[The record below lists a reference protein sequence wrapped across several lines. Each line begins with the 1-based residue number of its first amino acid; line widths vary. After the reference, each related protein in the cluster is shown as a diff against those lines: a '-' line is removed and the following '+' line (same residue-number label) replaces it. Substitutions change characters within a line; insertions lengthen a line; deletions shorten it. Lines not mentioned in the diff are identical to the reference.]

1 MRITTNFM
9 TKSYLSDLNTNL
21 EKMTKLE
28 RQLSTGSAIQNPSD
42 DPFKAYRTIQL
53 NSSISA
59 NDRYLENIED
69 AITWA
74 DSTDTSLGEMGDVM
88 QRVRELTIQS
98 GDGSYGL
105 TQLYSIQ
112 TELEQLKDELMQI
125 GNTEIDGRYIFG
137 GESTINIPFSNN
149 NGFIM
154 YNGSSKGLSK
164 ELAQGVNLDIA
175 AVGNE
180 FSVDSSNE
188 GNMSSLFANNTTV
201 IKSNVSSG
209 DIVISGAYDLSKGS
223 NSIHMEVLS
232 VENKKAASVR
242 VTITNY
248 DGTTSTSTLTPQN
261 GELDLTNELGI
272 KISIGDSMDNKV
284 GNTYDFDVKPSV
296 MDRII
301 NNLKNGK
308 SATES
313 LEQVDNKIDKLL
325 TMRAD
330 CGAIQNRLDTMKSK
344 NKDQSL
350 NLKELLSKTSEVDI
364 VEAYIQYSTLKN
376 MYTASLKTGAQI
388 IQPSLL
394 DYLG

>member
-188 GNMSSLFANNTTV
+188 GNMSSLFANNTAV
-201 IKSNVSSG
+201 VKSNTSSG
-209 DIVISGAYDLSKGS
+209 DISISGTYDISKGC

-232 VENKKAASVR
+232 AENKAVTSVK
-242 VTITNY
+242 VTITAN
-248 DGTTSTSTLTPQN
+248 DGSSTENILTPQN
-261 GELDLTNELGI
+261 GELDLSNELGI
-272 KISIGDSMDNKV
+272 KISIGDSMGNKA

-296 MDRII
+296 MDKII
-301 NNLKNGK
+301 DNLKNGK
-308 SATES
+308 SATEF
-313 LEQVDNKIDKLL
+313 LDDLDNKIDKLL
-325 TMRAD
+325 YMRAD
-330 CGAIQNRLDTMKSK
+330 CGAIQNRLDNMKSK
-344 NKDQSL
+344 NEDQSL
-350 NLKELLSKTSEVDI
+350 NLKELMSKTSEVDI
-364 VEAYIQYSTLKN
+364 VEAYVKYSTLKN

-394 DYLG
+394 DYLR

>member
-21 EKMTKLE
+21 ENMTQLE
-28 RQLSTGSAIQNPSD
+28 RQLSTGSAIQKPSD
-42 DPFKAYRTIQL
+42 DPFKAYRTMQL
-53 NSSISA
+53 SSSISA

-74 DSTDTSLGEMGDVM
+74 NSTDTSLGEMGDVM
-88 QRVRELTIQS
+88 QRIRELTLQS
-98 GDGSYGL
+98 GDGSYDK

-112 TELEQLKDELMQI
+112 TEIEQLKDELMQI
-125 GNTEIDGRYIFG
+125 GNNEIDGRYIFG

-154 YNGSSKGLSK
+154 YNGSNKGLMK
-164 ELAQGVNLDIA
+164 ELAQGVTIDIA

-180 FSVDSSNE
+180 FAVDSSNE
-188 GNMSSLFANNTTV
+188 GNMSSLFANNTAV
-201 IKSNVSSG
+201 VKSNTSSG
-209 DIVISGAYDLSKGS
+209 DISISGTYDISKGC

-232 VENKKAASVR
+232 AENKAVTSVK
-242 VTITNY
+242 VTITAN
-248 DGTTSTSTLTPQN
+248 DGSSTESILTPQN

-272 KISIGDSMDNKV
+272 KISIGDSMGNKA

-296 MDRII
+296 MDKII
-301 NNLKNGK
+301 DNLKNGK
-308 SATES
+308 SATEF
-313 LEQVDNKIDKLL
+313 LDDLDNKIDKLL
-325 TMRAD
+325 YMRAD
-330 CGAIQNRLDTMKSK
+330 CGAIQNRLDNMKSK
-344 NKDQSL
+344 NEDQSL
-350 NLKELLSKTSEVDI
+350 NLKELMSKTSEVDI
-364 VEAYIQYSTLKN
+364 VEAYVKYSTLKN

-394 DYLG
+394 DYLR

>member
-1 MRITTNFM
+1 MRITTNLM

-21 EKMTKLE
+21 ENMTKLE
-28 RQLSTGSAIQNPSD
+28 RQLSTGKAIQKPSD
-42 DPFKAYRTIQL
+42 DPFKAYRTMQL
-53 NSSISA
+53 NYSITS
-59 NDRYLENIED
+59 NVRYLENIEE

-74 DSTDTSLGEMGDVM
+74 DSTDTALGQMGSVM
-88 QRVRELTIQS
+88 QRIRELTVQS
-98 GDGSYGL
+98 GDGSYDKN
-105 TQLYSIQ
+105 QLYSIQ
-112 TELEQLKDELMQI
+112 AEIEQLKDQLMQI

-154 YNGSSKGLSK
+154 YSGSDKGLSK
-164 ELAQGVNLDIA
+164 ELAQGVSVDIA
-175 AVGNE
+175 SVGNE

-188 GNMSSLFANNTTV
+188 GNMVSLFANNTAV
-201 IKSNVSSG
+201 IKNNSLSG
-209 DIVISGAYDLSKGS
+209 DISISGTYDISKGC

-232 VENKKAASVR
+232 AENKKVTSVK
-242 VTITNY
+242 VTITNS
-248 DGTTSTSTLTPQN
+248 DGISTDSIVTPEN
-261 GELDLTNELGI
+261 GEIDLTDELGI
-272 KISIGDSMDNKV
+272 KISISDSMENKA

-296 MDRII
+296 MDEII

-308 SATES
+308 SATEF
-313 LEQVDNKIDKLL
+313 LDKVDKKIDKLL

-344 NKDQSL
+344 NEDQSL
-350 NLKELLSKTSEVDI
+350 NLKELLSKTSDVDI

-376 MYTASLKTGAQI
+376 MYVASLKTGAQI

>member
-21 EKMTKLE
+21 ENMTKLE
-28 RQLSTGSAIQNPSD
+28 RQLSTGSAVEGSSG
-42 DPFKAYRTIQL
+42 DPFKVYRTMQL
-53 NSSISA
+53 STSISS
-59 NDRYLENIED
+59 NNRYLENIED
-69 AITWA
+69 AKTWA
-74 DSTDTSLGEMGDVM
+74 NSTDTSLGEMGDVM
-88 QRVRELTIQS
+88 QRVRELTLQS
-98 GDGSYGL
+98 GDGSYDK

-112 TELEQLKDELMQI
+112 TEVEQLKDELMQI

-137 GESTINIPFSNN
+137 GDSTINIPFSNN

-154 YNGSSKGLSK
+154 YNGSNKGLSK
-164 ELAQGVNLDIA
+164 ELSQGVNIDIA

-180 FSVDSSNE
+180 FSIDSSNE
-188 GNMSSLFANNTTV
+188 GNMNSLFANNTAV
-201 IKSNVSSG
+201 IKSEVSSG
-209 DIVISGAYDLSKGS
+209 DIAISGAYDISKGN

-232 VENKKAASVR
+232 VVNKEASSVR
-242 VTITNY
+242 VTITNS
-248 DGTTSTSTLTPQN
+248 DGTSTINTMTPQN
-261 GELDLTNELGI
+261 GELDLTSQLGI
-272 KISIGDSMDNKV
+272 KISIGDSMDNKA

-296 MDRII
+296 MDEIT

-308 SATES
+308 DATEFIG
-313 LEQVDNKIDKLL
+313 QVDNKIDKLL

-344 NKDQSL
+344 NEDQSL

-376 MYTASLKTGAQI
+376 VYTASLKTGAGI